1 MTTQD
6 FNEADL
12 DSVLRWLG
20 DGREFHQ
27 GKVEEYRQGED
38 AVRYTKRVVRQWRL
52 ETAVTED
59 GEAGVMHYGTG
70 ASAIVNCPT
79 VKEALALMACHSNGY
94 LHYRTA
100 ARVVLKAGLS
110 KSKSVENLTTDILRQ
125 LRQSRDWGSVSPG
138 IYQYLPY
145 ARRDPDGTR
154 PERAANLV
162 PVSTAHVPASPRPDG
177 GHRARPT

>member
-6 FNEADL
+6 INEADL

-20 DGREFHQ
+20 DGRQFHQ
-27 GKVEEYRQGED
+27 DKVELYLQGED
-38 AVRYTKRVVRQWRL
+38 AVRHTRQIMRRWRL
-52 ETAVTED
+52 ETAAAGDEENEVT
-59 GEAGVMHYGTG
+59 HFGTG

-79 VKEALALMACHSNGY
+79 VKEGLALIACRNNGH

-110 KSKSVENLTTDILRQ
+110 KAKSVENLATDILRQ
-125 LRQSRDWGSVSPG
+125 LKQSRDWESVSPG
-138 IYQYLPY
+138 VYQYLPY
-145 ARRDPDGTR
+145 AQRDPDGTR
-154 PERAANLV
+154 PERAASLV

-177 GHRARPT
+177 GGRARPT